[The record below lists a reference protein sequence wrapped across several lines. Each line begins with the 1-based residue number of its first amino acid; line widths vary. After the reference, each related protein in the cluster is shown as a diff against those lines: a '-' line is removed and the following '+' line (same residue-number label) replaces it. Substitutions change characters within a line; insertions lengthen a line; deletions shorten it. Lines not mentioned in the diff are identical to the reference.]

1 MNQFFQFQLNVLTF
15 PTDDNK
21 DPLLITDAGVRE
33 KFTDFL
39 IPDTEAGG
47 VYVLVTVA
55 PECTF
60 NCGWFVDIWSDPDIL
75 IPAIY
80 SQLNQTKNIYEA
92 VRVKLTVRSDCLST
106 VAAQQTDAQ
115 SIFYTCA
122 LVIKLPITPSLHL

>member
-60 NCGWFVDIWSDPDIL
+60 NCG
-75 IPAIY
+75 
-80 SQLNQTKNIYEA
+80 
-92 VRVKLTVRSDCLST
+92 
-106 VAAQQTDAQ
+106 
-115 SIFYTCA
+115 
-122 LVIKLPITPSLHL
+122 